1 MDLEMARFAA
11 TGEYRLTADELSR
24 VQEHF
29 VGYSATDDE
38 GARCIKDAY
47 EQKNSL
53 IDTHTAVALVAAEKY
68 AAEYKTENNI
78 LAVSTASPYKFAH
91 EVLLGIF
98 GIEENAIS
106 APDVLEGL
114 TKNAMPEPISSIRK
128 KEIIHKEII
137 EKKDMWKSTLDFVRA
152 TK

>member
-1 MDLEMARFAA
+1 MGPRSRSPASTLKGTGTRRRVPA
-11 TGEYRLTADELSR
+11 TE
-24 VQEHF
+24 
-29 VGYSATDDE
+29 
-38 GARCIKDAY
+38 
-47 EQKNSL
+47 
-53 IDTHTAVALVAAEKY
+53 
-68 AAEYKTENNI
+68 
-78 LAVSTASPYKFAH
+78 AVSTASPYKFAH